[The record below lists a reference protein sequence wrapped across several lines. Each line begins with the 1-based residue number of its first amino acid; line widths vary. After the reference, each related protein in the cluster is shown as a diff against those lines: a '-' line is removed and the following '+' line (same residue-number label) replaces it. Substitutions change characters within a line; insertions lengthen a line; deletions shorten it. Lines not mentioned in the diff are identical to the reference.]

1 MSNLPISSTTRPA
14 WLGFTG
20 KAPSRFRE
28 YSPGVLLCA
37 VIALAATFL
46 SEHHGGPQLLY
57 ALMLG
62 LTLHFLSANERL
74 APGLALCSRVALRIG
89 VALLGARI
97 TVHQVAGLGL
107 ATASGIAVGVALTI
121 AMGLLL
127 AKLLHRTREEGV
139 ISGCAVGICGASAAL
154 AVSAV
159 LPHTHDNEK
168 FTLLTVVGVTLL
180 STIAM
185 VVYPVGLAISGI
197 PPHQSGVF
205 LGATIHDVAQ
215 VVAAGMMVG
224 PQAADA
230 AAIVKLFRVAL
241 LAPVVFLVALAYRRR
256 VLALPGNR
264 RPTLIPGFLL
274 AFAALV
280 LCASA
285 GWISPVVAAS
295 AGTASKWLL
304 MLAIAAAG
312 MKTNLADLA
321 KLGWIPVL
329 MLVSETALIALVA
342 TVTVAFS

>member
-1 MSNLPISSTTRPA
+1 
-14 WLGFTG
+14 
-20 KAPSRFRE
+20 
-28 YSPGVLLCA
+28 
-37 VIALAATFL
+37 
-46 SEHHGGPQLLY
+46 
-57 ALMLG
+57 
-62 LTLHFLSANERL
+62 LTLHFLSSNERL
-74 APGLALCSRVALRIG
+74 APGLALCSRVALRVG

-97 TVHQVAGLGL
+97 TVHQVAGLGPGT
-107 ATASGIAVGVALTI
+107 ATGIAVGVALTI

-127 AKLLHRTREEGV
+127 AKLLHRTAEEGL

-159 LPHTHDNEK
+159 LPHTHENEK

-180 STIAM
+180 STVAM
-185 VVYPVGLAISGI
+185 VIYPIGLSLSGI
-197 PPHQSGVF
+197 HPHQSGVF

-241 LAPVVFLVALAYRRR
+241 LAPIVFLVALAYRQR
-256 VLALPGNR
+256 VLALPGSR
-264 RPTLIPGFLL
+264 RPALVPGFLL
-274 AFAALV
+274 GFAALV

-285 GWISPVVAAS
+285 GWISPLVATG

-329 MLVSETALIALVA
+329 MLVSETVLIA
-342 TVTVAFS
+342 TVAATTIALA